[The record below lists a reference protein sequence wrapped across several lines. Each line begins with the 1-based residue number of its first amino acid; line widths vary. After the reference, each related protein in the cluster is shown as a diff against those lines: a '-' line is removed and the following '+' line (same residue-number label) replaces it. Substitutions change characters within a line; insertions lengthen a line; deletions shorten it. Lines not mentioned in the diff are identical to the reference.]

1 MEKTGMSL
9 WRRYGPAGWIVA
21 LIRGY
26 RRVLSPALGAN
37 CRYQPTC
44 SAYALEAVE
53 RHGAFQGSWLAVK
66 RIGRCHPLREGGYD
80 PVPERPGRQPL
91 AVGVLA
97 MGLTLTACSQPEPGA
112 TGGIL
117 DPIAGPIGAF
127 LSFFYD
133 IIPSEGLG
141 IIVLTLIISLLLFP
155 LTLKQTR
162 STRALQVL
170 QPEVKK
176 LQAKYKDD
184 PQTLQKELGELYRSH
199 GASPG
204 GCLIPLLVQMPVFF
218 ALFSVL
224 RVTDGVV
231 SGYIPEGALRDAL
244 EAGNE
249 VFFGMDLTLSAS
261 QAWVNGVVDALPY
274 LGLIVFMVIAQFAQ
288 MQHAQPKDQDD
299 SQQANQQ
306 RLIGR
311 IMPLFI
317 GVISWSF
324 AAGVLVYWAT
334 SNLFRFLQQI
344 LIFRIDGRP
353 EDQKKAAAEAREA
366 EAEPEAQPPK
376 KPQGSAKKRRRRR
389 RR

>member
-9 WRRYGPAGWIVA
+9 WRRYGPAAWIAV

-26 RRVLSPALGAN
+26 RRFLSPALGAN

-53 RHGAFQGSWLAVK
+53 RHGALQGSWLAAR
-66 RIGRCHPLREGGYD
+66 RIGRCHPWREGGYD
-80 PVPERPGRQPL
+80 PVPERSRPHRLSG
-91 AVGVLA
+91 AVIALGLVLS
-97 MGLTLTACSQPEPGA
+97 ACSQGEPGE

-117 DPIAGPIGAF
+117 EPIAAPIGSF

-133 IIPSEGLG
+133 IIPSAGLG
-141 IIVLTLIISLLLFP
+141 IIVLTLIISLILFP

-218 ALFSVL
+218 ALFTVL
-224 RVTDGVV
+224 RVDQGVV
-231 SGYIPEGALRDAL
+231 SGYIPEGALRGAL
-244 EAGNE
+244 EAGDE

-261 QAWVNGVVDALPY
+261 QAWASGIVTAIPY
-274 LGLIVFMVIAQFAQ
+274 LLLIVFMVIAQFAQ
-288 MQHAQPKDQDD
+288 TQHAQPKNQDD

-306 RLIGR
+306 RMIGR

-317 GVISWSF
+317 GVISWTF
-324 AAGVLVYWAT
+324 AAGVLIYWAT
-334 SNLFRFLQQI
+334 SNTFRFLQQI

-353 EDQKKAAAEAREA
+353 EDQKNKAQAADES
-366 EAEPEAQPPK
+366 EPEAQPPK

-389 RR
+389 RK

>member
-1 MEKTGMSL
+1 MSRSGSV
-9 WRRYGPAGWIVA
+9 WHRFGPVA
-21 LIRGY
+21 WLSVLIKGY
-26 RRVLSPALGAN
+26 RAAISPALGSN
-37 CRYQPTC
+37 CRFQPTC
-44 SAYALEAVE
+44 SAYALEALE
-53 RHGAFQGSWLAVK
+53 RHGLWRGSALSIR
-66 RIGRCHPLREGGYD
+66 RIGRCHPLHEGGFD
-80 PVPERPGRQPL
+80 PVPPAKERRFG
-91 AVGVLA
+91 ASAFVLA
-97 MGLTLTACSQPEPGA
+97 LLLTACSGGEPG
-112 TGGIL
+112 GGSSIL
-117 DPIAGPIGAF
+117 DPIAAPIGAF

-133 IIPSEGLG
+133 IIPSAGLG
-141 IIVLTLIISLLLFP
+141 IIILTLIISILLFP

-176 LQAKYKDD
+176 LQAKHKDD
-184 PQTLQKELGELYRSH
+184 PQQLQKELGELYRAH

-224 RVTDGVV
+224 RVTEGVV
-231 SGYIPEGALRDAL
+231 STYIPEGALRSAL

-261 QAWVNGVVDALPY
+261 QAWASGIVTALPY
-274 LGLIVFMVIAQFAQ
+274 LGLILFMVVAQYAQ
-288 MQHAQPKDQDD
+288 TQHAQPRNQDD
-299 SQQANQQ
+299 NPQAAQQK
-306 RLIGR
+306 LIGR

-317 GVISWSF
+317 GVISWTF

-344 LIFRIDGRP
+344 LIYRMDGRP
-353 EDQKKAAAEAREA
+353 EDQKKAAQEAAAAESQSE
-366 EAEPEAQPPK
+366 EPAPPK

-389 RR
+389 RK

>member
-1 MEKTGMSL
+1 MEKTGMTL
-9 WRRYGPAGWIVA
+9 WRRFGPAAWLAA

-26 RRVLSPALGAN
+26 RRFISPSLGAN

-53 RHGAFQGSWLAVK
+53 LHGAMHGSWLAMK

-80 PVPERPGRQPL
+80 PVPEKPGGSRL
-91 AVGVLA
+91 GIGIVAL
-97 MGLTLTACSQPEPGA
+97 GLVVTACTQTEPGA
-112 TGGIL
+112 TGGFL
-117 DPIAGPIGAF
+117 DPIAFPIGNF

-133 IIPSEGLG
+133 IVPSAGFG

-184 PQTLQKELGELYRSH
+184 PQTLQKELGELYRAH

-224 RVTDGVV
+224 RVTEGVV
-231 SGYIPEGALRDAL
+231 SGYIPDGALRAAL
-244 EAGNE
+244 EAGEE

-261 QAWVNGVVDALPY
+261 QAWASGFVDALPY
-274 LGLIVFMVIAQFAQ
+274 LLLIVFMVIAQYAQ
-288 MQHAQPKDQDD
+288 TQHAQPKSQDD
-299 SQQANQQ
+299 NQQANQQ
-306 RLIGR
+306 RMIGR

-334 SNLFRFLQQI
+334 SNTFRFLQQI

-353 EDQKKAAAEAREA
+353 EDQKKAAAAAQESEQ
-366 EAEPEAQPPK
+366 EAQPPK

-389 RR
+389 RK

>member
-1 MEKTGMSL
+1 MEKTGMTV
-9 WRRYGPAGWIVA
+9 WRRFGPARWVVA
-21 LIRGY
+21 LITLY
-26 RRVLSPALGAN
+26 RKAVSPALGAN

-44 SAYALEAVE
+44 SAYAIEAVE
-53 RHGAFQGSWLAVK
+53 RFGVMQGGWLAMR

-80 PVPERPGRQPL
+80 PVPDRPGRQPL
-91 AVGVLA
+91 AIGALA
-97 MGLTLTACSQPEPGA
+97 LGLALTACTPSEPGA

-117 DPIAGPIGAF
+117 DPIARPIGSF

-231 SGYIPEGALRDAL
+231 SGYIPDGALRDAL
-244 EAGNE
+244 EAGTE
-249 VFFGMDLTLSAS
+249 VFFGMNLTQSAS
-261 QAWVNGVVDALPY
+261 EAWAVGVGSAIPY
-274 LGLIVFMVIAQFAQ
+274 LALIVFMVIAQYAQ
-288 MQHAQPKDQDD
+288 TQHAQPKNQED
-299 SQQANQQ
+299 SQQATQQ
-306 RLIGR
+306 KMIGR

-334 SNLFRFLQQI
+334 SNVFRFLQQI
-344 LIFRIDGRP
+344 LIYRIDGRP
-353 EDQKKAAAEAREA
+353 EDQKKADT
-366 EAEPEAQPPK
+366 AEPPPEDAPPPRK
-376 KPQGSAKKRRRRR
+376 PPQGSAKKRRRRR
-389 RR
+389 RK

>member
-1 MEKTGMSL
+1 L
-9 WRRYGPAGWIVA
+9 
-21 LIRGY
+21 
-26 RRVLSPALGAN
+26 VLS
-37 CRYQPTC
+37 
-44 SAYALEAVE
+44 
-53 RHGAFQGSWLAVK
+53 
-66 RIGRCHPLREGGYD
+66 
-80 PVPERPGRQPL
+80 
-91 AVGVLA
+91 
-97 MGLTLTACSQPEPGA
+97 ACSQGEPGE

-117 DPIAGPIGAF
+117 EPIAAPIGSF

-133 IIPSEGLG
+133 IVPSAGLG
-141 IIVLTLIISLLLFP
+141 IIVLTLIISLILFP

-218 ALFSVL
+218 ALFTVL
-224 RVTDGVV
+224 RVDQGVV
-231 SGYIPEGALRDAL
+231 SGYIPEGALRSAL
-244 EAGNE
+244 EAGDE

-261 QAWVNGVVDALPY
+261 QAWASGIVAAIPY
-274 LGLIVFMVIAQFAQ
+274 LLLIVFMVIAQYAQ
-288 MQHAQPKDQDD
+288 TQHAQPKNQDD

-306 RLIGR
+306 RMIGR

-317 GVISWSF
+317 GVISWTF

-334 SNLFRFLQQI
+334 SNTFRFLQQI

-353 EDQKKAAAEAREA
+353 EDQKKKAQAADES
-366 EAEPEAQPPK
+366 EPEAQPPK

-389 RR
+389 RK

>member
-1 MEKTGMSL
+1 MEKTGMSA
-9 WRRYGPAGWIVA
+9 WRRFGPPAWIIA
-21 LIRGY
+21 LIRAY
-26 RRVLSPALGAN
+26 RRWISPSLGAN

-53 RHGAFQGSWLAVK
+53 RHGAMHGTWLAV
-66 RIGRCHPLREGGYD
+66 RRVGRCHPWREGGHD
-80 PVPERPGRQPL
+80 PVPDKPTKGP
-91 AVGVLA
+91 VGLGVVAL
-97 MGLTLTACSQPEPGA
+97 GLVATACTQGEPGA
-112 TGGIL
+112 TGGFL
-117 DPIAGPIGAF
+117 DPIAFPIGNF

-133 IIPSEGLG
+133 IIPSAGLG

-231 SGYIPEGALRDAL
+231 SGYIPEGALRSAL
-244 EAGNE
+244 EANTE
-249 VFFGMDLTLSAS
+249 FFFGMDLTLSAA
-261 QAWVNGVVDALPY
+261 QAWAAGIVTALPY
-274 LGLIVFMVIAQFAQ
+274 LGLIVFMVIAQYAQ
-288 MQHAQPKDQDD
+288 TQHAQPKNQDD

-306 RLIGR
+306 RMIAR

-334 SNLFRFLQQI
+334 SNVFRFLQQI
-344 LIFRIDGRP
+344 LIFRMDGRP
-353 EDQKKAAAEAREA
+353 EDQKKAATAI
-366 EAEPEAQPPK
+366 EPEQEEQPPK
-376 KPQGSAKKRRRRR
+376 KPQGSAKKRKRRRR
-389 RR
+389 G

>member
-1 MEKTGMSL
+1 MEKTGMNW
-9 WRRYGPAGWIVA
+9 WRRFGPAGWLAA
-21 LIRGY
+21 LVRAY
-26 RRVLSPALGAN
+26 RSFVSPSLGSN

-44 SAYALEAVE
+44 SAYALEALE
-53 RHGAFQGSWLAVK
+53 RHGALQGSWLAVK

-80 PVPERPGRQPL
+80 PVPDRASNRKL
-91 AVGVLA
+91 TVGVSALA
-97 MGLTLTACSQPEPGA
+97 LIATACTEQDPGA

-117 DPIAGPIGAF
+117 EPIAAPIGSF

-133 IIPSEGLG
+133 IIPSAGLG

-184 PQTLQKELGELYRSH
+184 PQTLQKELGELYRAH

-204 GCLIPLLVQMPVFF
+204 GCLIPLLVQMPIFF
-218 ALFSVL
+218 ALFTVL
-224 RVTDGVV
+224 RVTDGIV
-231 SGYIPEGALRDAL
+231 SGYIPEGALRSAL
-244 EAGNE
+244 ESGRE
-249 VFFGMDLTLSAS
+249 VFFGMDLTLSAA
-261 QAWVNGVVDALPY
+261 QAWTSGIVAALPY

-288 MQHAQPKDQDD
+288 TQHAQPKNQED

-306 RLIGR
+306 KMIAR

-344 LIFRIDGRP
+344 LIFRMDGRP
-353 EDQKKAAAEAREA
+353 EDQKKAAAAA
-366 EAEPEAQPPK
+366 AEPDEEATPPK

-389 RR
+389 RK